1 MENTKRRNILIASI
15 SAGCVIVIAIIIG
28 IVCSRNKSVIP
39 NIDTETQAATEVVM
53 ETETEDYSEL
63 FANLAEYRSFIEDFD
78 IEAEENMEEVLND
91 KLESINTIFRE
102 VQDSEQEYTVNEEVY
117 AEYTEIKTLYQNN
130 IDDINNRLEEIVA
143 AKEEAAAAK
152 AVEQKAAEQKAA
164 EQAQAQTETASQPAV
179 ETPAEPTP
187 SAPVYT
193 ASHEEGYTW
202 RKYTQ
207 GTLPESEY
215 SDHWISGYYDYVW
228 SEANQCWYQNGGNIM
243 GLGTL
248 PQSVWTGPA
257 SKVTSPPNFNGTYDG
272 ETWGDTIFVW
282 HN

>member
-117 AEYTEIKTLYQNN
+117 AEYTEIKTLYENT
-130 IDDINNRLEEIVA
+130 IDDINNRLNEMALE
-143 AKEEAAAAK
+143 KEEAAAAK
-152 AVEQKAAEQKAA
+152 AKEAEQQKAAD
-164 EQAQAQTETASQPAV
+164 QAQSQTETASQPAV
-179 ETPAEPTP
+179 ETPAESTP
-187 SAPVYT
+187 STPVFT
-193 ASHEEGYTW
+193 ASHEDGYTW
-202 RKYTQ
+202 REYTQ
-207 GTLPESEY
+207 GYFPDSEL
-215 SDHWISGYYDYVW
+215 SDKWIGGYYLYIW

-243 GLGTL
+243 GLGSL

-257 SKVTSPPNFNGTYDG
+257 SRVTSPPNFNGSYDG
-272 ETWGDTIFVW
+272 EHWADTIWVW